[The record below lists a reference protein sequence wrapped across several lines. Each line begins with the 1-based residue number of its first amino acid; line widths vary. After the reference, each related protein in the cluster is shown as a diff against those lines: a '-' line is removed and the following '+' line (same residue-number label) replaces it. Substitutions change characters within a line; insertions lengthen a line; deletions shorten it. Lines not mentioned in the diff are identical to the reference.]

1 MTTVIRNYDD
11 LRKPM
16 TTGERRFAERLED
29 YLEDDYLVWFDIPLG
44 TKRRYTDF
52 IILHPGRGLLFL
64 EVKDW
69 RIDNMRSINHD
80 VVKLMTQQGLVSKP
94 NPLLQARQCATHYIN
109 RLERD
114 KALVHANGKYQG
126 KFLGPW
132 AYGVVLTNITRKQF
146 NKALSEAEQE
156 IVLPAHLVICRDEMV
171 AGLDAEVFQMRLWQ
185 MFPYV
190 FPEKLTLPQIE
201 RIRWHLFP
209 EIRINHTNMD
219 LFATEKSADI
229 PDIVKV
235 MDIQQET
242 LARSLGEGHRVIHGV
257 AGSGK
262 TLLLGYRSLYLSQ
275 TSSKPIL
282 VLCFNVKLAGKL
294 RGFLQE
300 KGVGENVH
308 IYHFHDWCKLQ
319 LKTYNVD
326 VMSGEEPIWERQVA
340 SVIGGVDNG
349 QIPREQYGALL
360 IDEGHDFEADW
371 LKLVVQMIDKE
382 NNSLLL
388 LYDDAQ
394 SIYQRKRG
402 LDFSLSSVGIQARGR
417 TTILKI
423 NYRNTR
429 EILGFAYDFAKEFM
443 QQKTADDDHIP
454 LVEPEMAGVSGLAP
468 TFSLLR
474 NADEEIAYVAKCLQ
488 QWSDEGVCWKD
499 MAVIFPA
506 NWLGEKLCKA
516 LQQQGLPGEM
526 SRDYRTDLEQVALL
540 TRHAS
545 KGLEF
550 SHVVVM
556 GLGYLRDE
564 GQADESRL
572 LYVAMTRARQQLK
585 VTAHKDN
592 VYTQRLAV
600 INA

>member
-1 MTTVIRNYDD
+1 MTKIIRNHDD

-16 TTGERRFAERLED
+16 TAGERRFAERLED

-44 TKRRYTDF
+44 EKRRYTDF
-52 IILHPGRGLLFL
+52 VILHPSRGLLFL

-69 RIDNMRSINHD
+69 RIDTMQSITHD
-80 VVKLMTQQGLVSKP
+80 AVRLLTQRGLVSKP

-114 KALVHANGKYQG
+114 KALVYPEGKYQG
-126 KFLGPW
+126 KLLSPW
-132 AYGVVLTNITRKQF
+132 AYGVVLTNITRKQWD
-146 NKALSEAEQE
+146 KALSEAEQD
-156 IVLPAHLVICRDEMV
+156 IVLPARLVICKDEMV
-171 AGLDAEVFQMRLWQ
+171 AGLDAEVFQARLWQ
-185 MFPYV
+185 MFPYA

-209 EIRINHTNMD
+209 EIRISHTNLD
-219 LFATEKSADI
+219 LFATEKSAEI

-242 LARSLGEGHRVIHGV
+242 LARSLGDGHRVVHGV

-262 TLLLGYRSLYLSQ
+262 TLILGYRSLYLSQ
-275 TSSKPIL
+275 TFSKPIL

-326 VMSGEEPIWERQVA
+326 LMAGEEPIWERQVT
-340 SVIGGVDNG
+340 SVIDGVNKG

-360 IDEGHDFEADW
+360 IDEGHDFEAEW
-371 LKLVVQMIDKE
+371 LQLVVQMIDKE
-382 NNSLLL
+382 HNSLLL

-443 QQKTADDDHIP
+443 QQKTVDDDHIP
-454 LVEPEMAGVSGLAP
+454 LIEPEMAGVSGLAP
-468 TFSLLR
+468 NFSLLR
-474 NADEEIAYVAKCLQ
+474 TADEEMAYIARCLQ
-488 QWSDEGVCWKD
+488 QWVAEGVSWKD

-516 LQQQGLPGEM
+516 LQQQKLPCEI
-526 SRDYRTDLEQVALL
+526 SRDYRPEVDQISLL

-556 GLGYLRDE
+556 GVGYLRDE
-564 GQADESRL
+564 AQADESRL
-572 LYVAMTRARQQLK
+572 LYVAMTRARQSLQ
-585 VTAHKDN
+585 VTAHKSN
-592 VYTQRLAV
+592 VYTQRLTA
-600 INA
+600 IAS

>member
-80 VVKLMTQQGLVSKP
+80 VVKLMTQRGLVSKP

-209 EIRINHTNMD
+209 EIRINHTNLD

-474 NADEEIAYVAKCLQ
+474 NADEEIAYVARCLQ
-488 QWSDEGVCWKD
+488 QWSDEGVSWKD

-516 LQQQGLPGEM
+516 LQQQKLPCEM

-592 VYTQRLAV
+592 VYTQRLTV